1 MKFLDITV
9 SKIERQKPTYI
20 RVQNSYLCFH
30 QIASIIK
37 LLVFN
42 SLPNKQDDNDFS
54 SLLLKKK

>member
-9 SKIERQKPTYI
+9 SKIERQKPIYI
-20 RVQNSYLCFH
+20 RVQNSYLYFYFH

-42 SLPNKQDDNDFS
+42 SLPNKQDDNDF
-54 SLLLKKK
+54 